1 MERVMN
7 ELLPDEVLALTI
19 WGEARGESIEGQV
32 AVANVIM
39 NRWKNNLAKYKTVTD
54 VCLEPRQ
61 FSCWNESDP
70 NKVKLDKLMGQIS
83 RGVVPPELKQQLY
96 IARGVMGFNLT
107 DNTKGSRHYITN
119 KLYDSEQRPRWAKT
133 PITDP
138 IRIGNH
144 VFFNV

>member
-1 MERVMN
+1 MN

-19 WGEARGESIEGQV
+19 WGEARGESVEGQI

-39 NRWKNNLAKYKTVTD
+39 NRWKNNLGKYKTVTD

-70 NKVKLDKLMGQIS
+70 NRTRINKLMSQIS
-83 RGVVPPELKQQLY
+83 RGVIPQELKQQLY
-96 IARGVMGFNLT
+96 IARGILGFNLV
-107 DNTKGSRHYITN
+107 DNTRGSRHYITA
-119 KLYDSEQRPRWAKT
+119 KLYDSENRPRWAKT

-138 IRIGNH
+138 VRIGNH